1 MVLSDCWFERYHTKE
16 AKALKQTAAYLT
28 RKYIMSSDFYNYDQS
43 QVPTPDFICKMYMQM
58 VCNALWFKCAI
69 MFTMVYS

>member
-1 MVLSDCWFERYHTKE
+1 
-16 AKALKQTAAYLT
+16 
-28 RKYIMSSDFYNYDQS
+28 MSSDFYSYDQS